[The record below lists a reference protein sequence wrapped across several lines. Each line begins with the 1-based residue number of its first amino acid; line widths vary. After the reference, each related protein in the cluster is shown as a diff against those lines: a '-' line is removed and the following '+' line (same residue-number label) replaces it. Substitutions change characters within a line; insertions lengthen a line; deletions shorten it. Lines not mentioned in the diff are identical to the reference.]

1 MNKSSKLNSFKDPK
15 VWQKSA
21 DLSVLIYSVTE
32 KFPKSELYGLSNQM
46 RRAVVSISSNIAEGF
61 KRSHKKEKMQF
72 YGITCG
78 SIAELESQI
87 EIARRLKFMSETEY
101 KNLSLSASE
110 VSKMMGG
117 LMKSLNSKSYILNSV
132 FGFTIVELLVA
143 IGLFSVVVS
152 ISVGGFINSLRA
164 QRQIAALI
172 SADSNV
178 SIAMEQM
185 AREIRTGSG
194 FSLTTGRLNFINS
207 SGEETG
213 YYLNGDVIERE
224 VGDDSG
230 NTTVQAVTG
239 GKASVQYLNFVF
251 AGRSPP
257 LITISIGVSAAER
270 GVSGGIV
277 RLQTSVSSRNF

>member
-1 MNKSSKLNSFKDPK
+1 MINRAKISTRGGQAGASGGKNQKSKL
-15 VWQKSA
+15 
-21 DLSVLIYSVTE
+21 
-32 KFPKSELYGLSNQM
+32 
-46 RRAVVSISSNIAEGF
+46 
-61 KRSHKKEKMQF
+61 
-72 YGITCG
+72 
-78 SIAELESQI
+78 ES
-87 EIARRLKFMSETEY
+87 
-101 KNLSLSASE
+101 
-110 VSKMMGG
+110 
-117 LMKSLNSKSYILNSV
+117 
-132 FGFTIVELLVA
+132 GFTIVELLVA

-178 SIAMEQM
+178 SVALEQM
-185 AREIRTGSG
+185 AREIRTSSG

-207 SGEETG
+207 QGEETG

-224 VGDDSG
+224 VTDGSG

-270 GVSGGIV
+270 GVSGVIV